1 MKKLCLFLLM
11 CLIVTINNSTAQI
24 PYPGDN
30 PGQAIVNTLHANQL
44 ILENNVVKIKFA
56 NNRGKITIESFENK
70 KPLEQIK
77 IGNAALFELALP
89 DSRVISSNDFTLV
102 NSPFA
107 SNIVADPQA
116 ITYANR
122 LSGKKYSAD
131 LKNKKLGLNVHW
143 EAQLR
148 DGSNY
153 VRQIFTITSKDTVK
167 ISKIIL
173 IKIPLNNDVR
183 KEGIVDG
190 VPIVHRN
197 MFFSIENPL
206 NKIEQSNID
215 LIAILTRSMPI
226 TSSDPFTVS
235 SVWGTTPIN
244 QLRRGYLY
252 YIERER
258 AAPYHQMSFY
268 NSWGDIAWDD
278 RKMSE
283 RACLER
289 IRWIGDSLINK
300 RHVKLKAF
308 LFDDGWDDDKTL
320 WKFHSGFPNG
330 FTELKEV
337 AESYG
342 STIGVW
348 ISPFGG
354 FSVAKKQRLEYG
366 KKQNPPF
373 ETNDRG
379 FSLAGPVYYNRY
391 KEVLINF
398 VKEYNISMLKFDGLA
413 AGSSG
418 ADAYQKDV
426 ESYLKVTKE
435 VRDVKPDLY
444 FCLTT
449 GTWPSPYFLKYGDCV
464 WRGGGDYGYAGEGSN
479 RQRWI
484 TYRDADVYKNVVKRS
499 PLYPLNAL
507 QQMGIFICDLNVFG
521 EFGMDEKDIS
531 DDIWSAIATGTA
543 VQGLYINAY
552 RMNTA
557 AWDCLADAITWA
569 KENESIMADT
579 HWIGGDPAKGEIYGF
594 AAWSPQKAV
603 LTLRNPSK
611 EEKMFEVN
619 IAKVFELPLDAKN
632 EFLFYDAKMSTTT
645 GNKQPL
651 AQGRSFRITL
661 KPLEVKVFNAL
672 LKE

>member
-1 MKKLCLFLLM
+1 MKKILS
-11 CLIVTINNSTAQI
+11 LILICIINISDLAAQI
-24 PYPGDN
+24 LYPGDT
-30 PGQAIVNTLHANQL
+30 PGRAIAKTLSDNKC
-44 ILENNVVKIKFA
+44 ILENNVVKILFSNIK
-56 NNRGKITIESFENK
+56 GKIIIENFENK

-77 IGNAALFELALP
+77 LGNAALFEIVLP
-89 DSRVISSNDFTLV
+89 DGRVISSNDFTLV
-102 NSPFA
+102 NSPVA
-107 SNIVADPQA
+107 SNIIADPHA

-148 DGSNY
+148 DESNY

-173 IKIPLNNDVR
+173 LKLPLNSDFR

-190 VPIVHRN
+190 VPIVHNN

-215 LIAILTRSMPI
+215 LIAILARTMPI
-226 TSSDPFTVS
+226 TSSDPFIVS

-268 NSWGDIAWDD
+268 NSWGDIAWED

-289 IRWIGDSLINK
+289 IKWIGDSLTTK

-308 LFDDGWDDDKTL
+308 LFDDGWDDNKTL
-320 WKFHSGFPNG
+320 WRFHSGFPNG
-330 FTELKEV
+330 FTKLKEV

-354 FSVAKKQRLEYG
+354 YSVAKKQRLEYG
-366 KKQNPPF
+366 KKQKPPF

-398 VKEYNISMLKFDGLA
+398 VKEYSISMLKFDGLA
-413 AGSSG
+413 AGTGG
-418 ADAYQKDV
+418 ADAYLKDV
-426 ESYLKVTKE
+426 EAYLKVTKE

-507 QQMGIFICDLNVFG
+507 QQMGIFICDLSVFG

-579 HWIGGDPAKGEIYGF
+579 HWIGGDPAKGDIYGF
-594 AAWSPQKAV
+594 AAWSPKKAI
-603 LTLRNPSK
+603 LSLRNPSK
-611 EEKMFEVN
+611 VEKTFEVN
-619 IAKVFELPLDAKN
+619 VAQVFELPENVKN
-632 EFLFYDAKMSTTT
+632 DYIFYDAKTCTTT

-651 AQGRSFRITL
+651 TQDGTFHVTL
-661 KPLEVKVFNAL
+661 KPLEVKVFDAL
-672 LKE
+672 LK